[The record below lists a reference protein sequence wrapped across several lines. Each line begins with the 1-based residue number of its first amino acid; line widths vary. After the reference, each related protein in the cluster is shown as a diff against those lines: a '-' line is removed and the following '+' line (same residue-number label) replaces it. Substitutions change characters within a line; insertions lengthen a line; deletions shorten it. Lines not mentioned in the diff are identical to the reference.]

1 MSDKPGTFQKGDP
14 RINRNGRPKTFTGFR
29 DLAIEIAS
37 EVATNKGEPIVI
49 DGHKVTVTEAIL
61 RSWAQSKD
69 PRLVQ
74 AFIQYAYGKPPE
86 TVEISGKDGQ
96 PITIRNFDYGN
107 AITTIAAGSDDD
119 SGASGES

>member
-69 PRLVQ
+69 PRLQQ
-74 AFIQYAYGKPPE
+74 AFIAYAFGKVPE
-86 TVEISGKDGQ
+86 KLEGAGDKGEHIIK
-96 PITIRNFDYGN
+96 FDWGDKP
-107 AITTIAAGSDDD
+107 S
-119 SGASGES
+119 E